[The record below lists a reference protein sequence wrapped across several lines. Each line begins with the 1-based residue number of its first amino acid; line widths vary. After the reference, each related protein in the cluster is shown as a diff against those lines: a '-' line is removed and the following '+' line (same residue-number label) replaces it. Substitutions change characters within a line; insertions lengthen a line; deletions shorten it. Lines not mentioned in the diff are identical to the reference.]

1 MPPSNPSADAQ
12 PKASAPEAFHAPA
25 AGGVAFV
32 ALGLCGVII
41 FTYVP
46 SMTADFVRLDDYQY
60 VVDNELVRTASWDAA
75 WRFLSEVRK
84 PSTVEGYY
92 QPLTML
98 SLMLDATLAGQ
109 PAAELDAFQFHLTN
123 VLLHAMTTAMVFLA
137 MRMMFG
143 GIAAP
148 MLAALIFGL
157 HPVQVESVSWIS
169 QRKTL
174 LATPLA
180 IGAIICYLRA
190 ARGRS
195 GRWMAASF
203 ALYVLANL
211 AKPTVVLLP
220 LVLPL
225 LDHWPL
231 RRSVVPALREKWPFL
246 IAMPL
251 FAWIAI
257 DSQASAGGGTGI
269 GLANLTNL
277 ELVQRWVGLLC
288 YNIMLYVG
296 NVLVPLHL
304 SPFRDMP
311 ADLSLSNPTILLSMI
326 GTAAL
331 AAVWLGSAR
340 RAPSV
345 FVGLAGAAILLLPAL
360 GPVRFMASCVADR
373 FLYLPLF
380 FLLLP
385 IGELLSRLC
394 SRVDRR
400 AWTAG
405 GVVLLVLVPLLAI
418 QLRQQRVWRDSRALW
433 EHVAAGMPNFPQA
446 LNNLAYLA
454 LTENR
459 LDEAL
464 AYAERAHR
472 SAPGD
477 PQHMHILAR
486 ALVRKDRAAE
496 ALPLIQESLRLG
508 LGATQAAG
516 QVALAQTLIC
526 LSDDAGAEA
535 ACAEAIR
542 LGFTPSKCH
551 AEVAEIA
558 MRHAKRF
565 AISAHHYR
573 QAVEA
578 EPENIIF
585 RWNLGTALEYAG
597 RDAEALKEYERVMQ
611 AHEKGGAPLPAEL
624 QRVIL
629 RLRERLRPGESGTEE
644 PRP

>member
-1 MPPSNPSADAQ
+1 MPPSIPSADAQ
-12 PKASAPEAFHAPA
+12 PKASAQAAFQAPT
-25 AGGVAFV
+25 AGTVLFV
-32 ALGLCGVII
+32 AVGLCGVIL
-41 FTYVP
+41 FTYAP
-46 SMTADFVRLDDYQY
+46 SLTADFVRLDDYQY
-60 VVDNELVRTASWDAA
+60 VVDNELVRIPSRDAA
-75 WRFLSEVRK
+75 WRFFSEVRK

-98 SLMLDATLAGQ
+98 SLMLDAALAGQ

-123 VLLHAMTTAMVFLA
+123 ILLHAITTAMVFLA
-137 MRMMFG
+137 MRMTVG

-180 IGAIICYLRA
+180 IGAIMCYLRA
-190 ARGRS
+190 ARDRRNG
-195 GRWMAASF
+195 WMAASF

-220 LVLPL
+220 LILPL

-231 RRSVVPALREKWPFL
+231 RRTVVPALREKWPFL
-246 IAMPL
+246 LAMPL

-257 DSQASAGGGTGI
+257 DSQASAGGGTGV
-269 GLANLTNL
+269 GLANLTNF

-288 YNIMLYVG
+288 YNIMLYAG

-311 ADLSLSNPTILLSMI
+311 ADLSLSNPAILFSVI
-326 GTAAL
+326 GIAAL
-331 AAVWLGSAR
+331 AAVWIGSAR
-340 RAPSV
+340 RAPSL

-385 IGELLSRLC
+385 IGAMLSHLC
-394 SRVDRR
+394 IRADRR
-400 AWTAG
+400 AWTAA
-405 GVVLLVLVPLLAI
+405 GVVLLILVPLLAI
-418 QLRQQRVWRDSRALW
+418 QRRQQRVWRDSRALW
-433 EHVAAGMPNFPQA
+433 EHVAAGMPNFSQA
-446 LNNLAYLA
+446 LDNLAYLA

-464 AYAERAHR
+464 TYAERAHR
-472 SAPGD
+472 NAPGD
-477 PQHMHILAR
+477 PQHMHMLAR
-486 ALVRKDRAAE
+486 VLVRKGRAAE

-508 LGATQAAG
+508 LGPTQAAG

-526 LSDDAGAEA
+526 LSDDTGAEA

-558 MRHAKRF
+558 LRHAKRY
-565 AISAHHYR
+565 AIAAHYYR
-573 QAVEA
+573 RAAEA

-585 RWNLGTALEYAG
+585 RWNLGTALEYDG
-597 RDAEALKEYERVMQ
+597 LDAEALREYERVLL
-611 AHEKGGAPLPAEL
+611 AHRNSGAPLPAEL

-629 RLRERLRPGESGTEE
+629 RLRERLKLGESNPEE